1 MAATR
6 FHLVSLDSDF
16 GKNTESAL
24 SKFQKAKKIT
34 ADKKAGK
41 ATFTELIAA

>member
-1 MAATR
+1 MQFVGR
-6 FHLVSLDSDF
+6 G
-16 GKNTESAL
+16 GKGTDSAL

-41 ATFTELIAA
+41 ATFIKLFAA